1 MYVQDE
7 GRCLALGLP
16 MISFYARPHSTIG
29 ADVFF
34 AGGNGGRAS
43 GAWWDVAC
51 SVGRGSF
58 DPLSLGG
65 RRRVLTA
72 PLQLGWQA
80 SFPGLCLDGYRG
92 ALVFPEPAKGKTKF
106 GARVEDG
113 PGPGFVWR
121 GESNRIGSGWI
132 RQDRRDPFLTLYPCD
147 LIGSRRRLLGDFVTG
162 YFNGTR

>member
-1 MYVQDE
+1 MLGHTVQS
-7 GRCLALGLP
+7 AQ
-16 MISFYARPHSTIG
+16 MS
-29 ADVFF
+29 FF

-58 DPLSLGG
+58 DPVSLGG

-106 GARVEDG
+106 GARVEVG
-113 PGPGFVWR
+113 PGPGFR
-121 GESNRIGSGWI
+121 LGAANRIESDRGGS
-132 RQDRRDPFLTLYPCD
+132 DRTEGTL
-147 LIGSRRRLLGDFVTG
+147 S
-162 YFNGTR
+162 